1 MSEHP
6 RHEDPLEPDAFLRAA
21 LRHASDHDTAPPPGL
36 SRSILEAAR
45 RATQGRAVD
54 APPRRWRAALAQ
66 RLRSLLHQPGATA
79 ALASLMLGTVIGLMW
94 RDGPPPDATLD
105 RDIAAPS
112 PRGDV
117 AALPAPAGAA
127 AAPTKS
133 VTAPTLPTAPTP
145 PAVPARPAPA
155 SPAAAPATPAAK
167 AAPRTSAVKAS
178 ADEVRSRHAVTVA
191 PSTEVERRAAEP
203 AQVPADD
210 APPLAAARAPG
221 PRAAADAGLAL
232 GRSADAAGRVD
243 AASAQQGAALAR
255 ERAAPALRDAPLAAD
270 DPLGPVLAA
279 LHAGPENDAQRSE
292 RSAAGS
298 MAGSVVPQ
306 RDAALAWWVE
316 LRRLTHGGWQRVE
329 APIGPRGLP
338 ITAADG
344 GALGSVALTEDAVLW
359 QAVGSAGPAWRAPLP
374 APTLARLRAA
384 MALWAPSPANVA
396 P

>member
-21 LRHASDHDTAPPPGL
+21 LRHAPDHDTAPPPGL

-66 RLRSLLHQPGATA
+66 RLRSLLHQPGASA

-94 RDGPPPDATLD
+94 RDGPPPEAALD

-117 AALPAPAGAA
+117 AAVPAPAGAA
-127 AAPTKS
+127 AAPTES
-133 VTAPTLPTAPTP
+133 VAAPTLPTAPTP
-145 PAVPARPAPA
+145 PAVAARPAPA
-155 SPAAAPATPAAK
+155 SPAAAPATPVAK

-178 ADEVRSRHAVTVA
+178 ADEARSRHAVTVA
-191 PSTEVERRAAEP
+191 PSAEVERRAAEP

-221 PRAAADAGLAL
+221 PRAAADAGLAS
-232 GRSADAAGRVD
+232 GRSADAAGRLD
-243 AASAQQGAALAR
+243 AASAQRGAALAR
-255 ERAAPALRDAPLAAD
+255 ERAAPALRDAPLTED

-279 LHAGPENDAQRSE
+279 LRAGPKNDAQRSE
-292 RSAAGS
+292 RSAADS
-298 MAGSVVPQ
+298 MAESVVPQ

-316 LRRLTHGGWQRVE
+316 LQRLTRGGWQRVQ

-359 QAVGSAGPAWRAPLP
+359 QAVGPAGPAWRAPLP

>member
-21 LRHASDHDTAPPPGL
+21 LRHAPDHDTAPPPGL

-94 RDGPPPDATLD
+94 RDGPPPDAALD

-117 AALPAPAGAA
+117 AAVPAPAGAA

-178 ADEVRSRHAVTVA
+178 ADEARSRHAVTVA
-191 PSTEVERRAAEP
+191 PSAEVERRAAEP

-298 MAGSVVPQ
+298 MAGSAVPQ

-316 LRRLTHGGWQRVE
+316 LQRLTRGGWQRVQ

-359 QAVGSAGPAWRAPLP
+359 QAVGPAGPAWRAPLP

>member
-21 LRHASDHDTAPPPGL
+21 LRHAPDHDTAPPPGL

-79 ALASLMLGTVIGLMW
+79 ALASLMLGTVNGLMW
-94 RDGPPPDATLD
+94 RDGPPPDAALD

-117 AALPAPAGAA
+117 AAVPAPAGAA

-178 ADEVRSRHAVTVA
+178 ADEARSRHAVTVA
-191 PSTEVERRAAEP
+191 PSAEVERRAAEP

-279 LHAGPENDAQRSE
+279 LHAGPENDTQRSE

-316 LRRLTHGGWQRVE
+316 LQRLTRGGWQRVQ

-359 QAVGSAGPAWRAPLP
+359 QAVGPAGPAWRAPLP

>member
-21 LRHASDHDTAPPPGL
+21 LRHAPDHDTAPPPGL

-94 RDGPPPDATLD
+94 RDGPPPEAAPD

-117 AALPAPAGAA
+117 AAVPAPAGAA
-127 AAPTKS
+127 AAPTES
-133 VTAPTLPTAPTP
+133 VAAPTLPTAPTP
-145 PAVPARPAPA
+145 PAVAARPAPA
-155 SPAAAPATPAAK
+155 SPAAAPAAQ
-167 AAPRTSAVKAS
+167 AAPRTSAVKTS
-178 ADEVRSRHAVTVA
+178 ADEARSRHAVTVA
-191 PSTEVERRAAEP
+191 PSAEVERRAAEP

-255 ERAAPALRDAPLAAD
+255 ERAAPALRDAPLAED

-279 LHAGPENDAQRSE
+279 LHAGPKNDAQRSE

-306 RDAALAWWVE
+306 SDAALAWWVE
-316 LRRLTHGGWQRVE
+316 LQRLTRGGWQRVE

-344 GALGSVALTEDAVLW
+344 GALGRVALTEDAVLW
-359 QAVGSAGPAWRAPLP
+359 QAVGPASPAWRAPLP

-384 MALWAPSPANVA
+384 MAPWAPSPANVA